1 MFPVSLATTWASGSL
16 ANASS
21 GLKSTVGRD
30 SVEPVPPGPHI
41 AARCPYQQKRSRR
54 GDPSQKCLGLL
65 DLRRIESKLRP
76 SALGICLSLTAA
88 FLRRS
93 LKSAEAPDF
102 LENTF
107 RIKLVLKPF

>member
-1 MFPVSLATTWASGSL
+1 
-16 ANASS
+16 
-21 GLKSTVGRD
+21 
-30 SVEPVPPGPHI
+30 
-41 AARCPYQQKRSRR
+41 
-54 GDPSQKCLGLL
+54 LL

-76 SALGICLSLTAA
+76 STLGIRLSLSAA

-107 RIKLVLKPF
+107 RIKLVLKPFESAVDRFTLTDYDFWHIFS